1 MKVVLAQTNPTP
13 GDFEGNYD
21 QILTALGVGV
31 SKGTT
36 LVILP
41 ELSICGYLHRDM
53 VYNELF
59 VDKNLEYLRK
69 VVAAT
74 ASEAN
79 RGLYVVVGYIDRNLK
94 GTGKPFR
101 NMLAVIHRG
110 GVVATYQKQLL
121 PFYDVFDESRYC
133 EAGTDLTVLKIDG
146 VKWGFCICEDVWND
160 KGQDDYNYFLNP
172 LQRYRDIGITNIISI
187 NSSPYVQGKP
197 AARIKMAQ
205 EITEDGG
212 TLIYVNQIGGMDD
225 LVFDGHSFV
234 AINGSLHFVCN
245 GFSVVNQVVDIDS
258 QKSYGLQIV
267 EQGDVTNI
275 HNMLVLGLRDYIQK
289 SGFKEVVVASS
300 GGIDSALVIA
310 LACEAIGAEN
320 VHAIRMPSKNN
331 SSASSDD
338 ALQLHKNLG
347 CHDYVA
353 PISYESLLEETNV
366 AYKSKVLSTK
376 KYNAVADEN
385 IQARLRAIKLMHF
398 SNAFGALALTTGN
411 KSENATGYCT
421 LGGDMMGGFA
431 PIQDVYKMQIFDLCR
446 WYNIHAYEIFKEFKD
461 DCLIPEHILTKPPS
475 AELAP
480 NQTDE
485 ASLLPYD
492 VLDPI
497 IFAYVESYIS
507 NFEEF
512 NKWALR
518 QPTKILNPVHA
529 FCVSDNAKAKYDR
542 IIRLIDLNEFK
553 RRQAAPGIKI
563 SRVAF
568 GTGRRMPIVKK
579 TQFYQ
584 EQFVNYIFKEK
595 E

>member
-1 MKVVLAQTNPTP
+1 MKVILGQTNPTP
-13 GDFEGNYD
+13 GDFEGNFE
-21 QILTALGVGV
+21 QIQHAIGRGVTEKAKV
-31 SKGTT
+31 
-36 LVILP
+36 VILP

-59 VDKNLEYLRK
+59 ADKNQEYLRK
-69 VVAAT
+69 IVDLSAT
-74 ASEAN
+74 EPN
-79 RGLYVVVGYIDRNLK
+79 RELYIVVGYIDRNLK
-94 GTGKPFR
+94 GTGKPFK
-101 NMLAVIHRG
+101 NMLAIIHRG

-133 EAGTDLTVLKIDG
+133 EPGMELTVLKIDG

-172 LQRYRDIGITNIISI
+172 LQRYRDIGVDHIISI

-197 AARIKMAQ
+197 VARIKMAQ
-205 EITEDGG
+205 EITQNGG
-212 TLIYVNQIGGMDD
+212 TLVYVNQIGGMDD

-234 AINGSLHFVCN
+234 AIGGNLHYVCN
-245 GFSVVNQVVDIDS
+245 ATTAIAATVDLNP
-258 QKSYGLQIV
+258 QMSYGLPMV
-267 EQGDVTNI
+267 TGMTEADDMTNI
-275 HNMLVLGLRDYIQK
+275 HNMLVLGLRDYIRK
-289 SGFKEVVVASS
+289 SGFQDVVVASS
-300 GGIDSALVIA
+300 GGVDSALVIT
-310 LACEAIGAEN
+310 LACEAIGAEH

-331 SSASSDD
+331 ARASSDD
-338 ALQLHKNLG
+338 ALELHKNLG
-347 CHDYVA
+347 CYDYEA
-353 PISYESLLEETNV
+353 AISYEALLEETNA
-366 AYKSKVLSTK
+366 AYAGKLQGP
-376 KYNAVADEN
+376 YNKVADEN

-431 PIQDVYKMQIFDLCR
+431 PIQDCYKTQIFALCR
-446 WYNIHAYEIFKEFKD
+446 WYNVHAKEVFRSFNGKFV
-461 DCLIPEHILTKPPS
+461 IPEHILTKPPS

-497 IFAYVESYIS
+497 IFAYVEKYIS
-507 NFEEF
+507 SLGEFEE
-512 NKWALR
+512 WSR
-518 QPTKILNPVHA
+518 HCPTKTWEPVHE
-529 FCVSDNAKAKYDR
+529 FLISDNAEAQYDR

-579 TQFYQ
+579 TKFY
-584 EQFVNYIFKEK
+584 KS
-595 E
+595 